1 MRLLILGGTWF
12 LGRTIAEQAVA
23 AGWQVTTFSRGR
35 SGHDVPGAVPVRGQR
50 EDPDDVARLAG
61 SDCWDVVVD
70 TSGYTPEA
78 VDLAARL
85 LRDRAARYV
94 LISTVNAYRGW
105 PTELLT
111 DESQVYEDAG
121 DGARPAPSAAEVLAP
136 SGVRYGQ
143 GKAAGER
150 ALVRWFPEPDSLIL
164 RPGVILG
171 PYEYIGRLPWLL
183 RRMERGGEVLAAG
196 SPSRPIQPVDVRDL
210 TEFVLRAARTDLSG
224 AMNVTAPLG
233 HATYGGLL
241 ESCRDAV
248 GGHCELVWVADDW
261 LAAQD
266 VTPWSEIPL
275 WRTTAGAWHVLSE
288 RAWTAGL
295 TCRPLH
301 ETVAETW
308 NWLRREDPVPHER
321 AAEIGLSAV
330 KEERLLAAWRKH
342 SAGRQGGS

>member
-12 LGRTIAEQAVA
+12 LGRTLAEKAIA

-61 SDCWDVVVD
+61 SDRWDVVVD
-70 TSGYTPEA
+70 TSGYAPEA
-78 VDLAARL
+78 VDLAARM
-85 LRDRAARYV
+85 LRGQAGRYV

-105 PTELLT
+105 PTEPLT

-121 DGARPAPSAAEVLAP
+121 DAARPAPSAAGVLAP
-136 SGVRYGQ
+136 GGVRYGQ

-150 ALVRWFPEPDSLIL
+150 ALARWFPDQGSLIL

-210 TEFVLRAARTDLSG
+210 SGFVLHAARTGLSG
-224 AMNVTAPLG
+224 AVNVTAPPG
-233 HATYGGLL
+233 HATYGALL
-241 ESCRDAV
+241 ESCREV
-248 GGHCELVWVADDW
+248 TGGRCDLVWVADDW
-261 LAAQD
+261 LESQD

-275 WRTTAGAWHVLSE
+275 WRTTAGAWNVSSE
-288 RAWTAGL
+288 RAQAAGL
-295 TCRPLH
+295 TCRPLP
-301 ETVAETW
+301 ETVAGTW
-308 NWLRREDPVPHER
+308 EWLRREDPVPHER
-321 AAEIGLSAV
+321 AAEIGLDAV

-342 SAGRQGGS
+342 AAGGQGGS

>member
-12 LGRTIAEQAVA
+12 LGRTIAERAIA

-35 SGHDVPGAVPVRGQR
+35 SGHDVPGAVLVRGQR

-61 SDCWDVVVD
+61 SDRWDVVVD

-78 VDLAARL
+78 VGLAARL

-105 PTELLT
+105 PADPLA

-121 DGARPAPSAAEVLAP
+121 DGSRPAPSAAEVLAP
-136 SGVRYGQ
+136 GGIRYGQ

-150 ALVRWFPEPDSLIL
+150 ALARWFPEPGSLIL

-183 RRMERGGEVLAAG
+183 RRMERGGEVLSAG

-210 TEFVLRAARTDLSG
+210 SDFVLHAARTGLSG

-233 HATYGGLL
+233 HATYGRLL
-241 ESCRDAV
+241 ESCRDV
-248 GGHCELVWVADDW
+248 TGGHCELVWVADGW

-275 WRTTAGAWHVLSE
+275 WRTTAGAWQVSSE
-288 RAWTAGL
+288 RAQAAGL

-301 ETVAETW
+301 ETVTGTW
-308 NWLRREDPVPHER
+308 DWLCLEDPVPHER
-321 AAEIGLSAV
+321 AAEIGLDAV

-342 SAGRQGGS
+342 ASGRQGGS

>member
-50 EDPDDVARLAG
+50 EDPDDVARLARSG
-61 SDCWDVVVD
+61 RWDVVVD
-70 TSGYTPEA
+70 TSGYTPET
-78 VDLAARL
+78 VDLAAGM
-85 LRDRAARYV
+85 LRDRTARYM

-105 PTELLT
+105 PTEPLT
-111 DESQVYEDAG
+111 DESQVYQDAG
-121 DGARPAPSAAEVLAP
+121 AGARPVPSAAAVLAP
-136 SGVRYGQ
+136 SGIRYGQ

-150 ALVRWFPEPDSLIL
+150 TLVRSFPGPDSLIL

-210 TEFVLRAARTDLSG
+210 SEFVLHAARTGLSG
-224 AMNVTAPLG
+224 AMNVTAPFG
-233 HATYGGLL
+233 HASYGRLL
-241 ESCRDAV
+241 ESCRDIT
-248 GGHCELVWVADDW
+248 GGQCELVWVDDDW

-275 WRTTAGAWHVLSE
+275 WRTTAGAWHVSSE
-288 RAWTAGL
+288 RAWAAGL
-295 TCRPLH
+295 TCRVLDD
-301 ETVAETW
+301 TVADTW
-308 NWLRREDPVPHER
+308 SWLRREDPVPHER
-321 AAEIGLSAV
+321 AGEIGLEAT
-330 KEERLLAAWRKH
+330 KEKRLVAAWRKH
-342 SAGRQGGS
+342 ATGREGGS